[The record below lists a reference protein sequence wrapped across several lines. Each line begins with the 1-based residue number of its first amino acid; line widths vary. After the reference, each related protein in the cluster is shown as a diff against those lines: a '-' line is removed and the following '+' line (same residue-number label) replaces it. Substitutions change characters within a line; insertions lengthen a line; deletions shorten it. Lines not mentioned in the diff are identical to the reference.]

1 MIIEDWEDF
10 LDYLN
15 YISGTNDFDIEGL
28 QQTEGGVLKPRP
40 QDATL
45 GTSDKNRR
53 PTAGA
58 QVICDGLWNIVK
70 KNPAFRQKADVDN
83 IATDNGMMVQP
94 GWYLESTLFDATDG
108 RGRPYIFYALANPT
122 ATLEGSSLFAILFYF
137 HVLESTED
145 ASGLLE
151 VNKWQLINQIYEG
164 DDDGRWR
171 EVDSGPD
178 DTGWEVPGFG
188 YIMSEVPILNAPVG
202 YIINFPYEARL
213 PWAVLR

>member
-1 MIIEDWEDF
+1 
-10 LDYLN
+10 
-15 YISGTNDFDIEGL
+15 
-28 QQTEGGVLKPRP
+28 
-40 QDATL
+40 
-45 GTSDKNRR
+45 
-53 PTAGA
+53 
-58 QVICDGLWNIVK
+58 
-70 KNPAFRQKADVDN
+70 VDN

-94 GWYLESTLFDATDG
+94 GWYLESTLFDYERTDTP
-108 RGRPYIFYALANPT
+108 PYIFYALANPT
-122 ATLEGSSLFAILFYF
+122 ATPWMGNPVEGSSLFAILFYF